1 MLFKRF
7 IATLGGLLNFGGLGL
22 LWLLLCLFRAL
33 SNVFIFFLT
42 ISDIVQRLK
51 DPPEPNESL
60 EVRQVLEAEHFYLKN
75 MCESNLGTNLS
86 IFFVILSP
94 IKYSRAVCMERK

>member
-60 EVRQVLEAEHFYLKN
+60 EVRQVLKAEHFYLGNKLKN
-75 MCESNLGTNLS
+75 MCESNLGTNL
-86 IFFVILSP
+86 
-94 IKYSRAVCMERK
+94 